1 MILFGELNAGGMVE
15 VKLSEDVVPK
25 LVVEF
30 KANKVIAKLTNKE
43 KKSKIK
49 NAKTS

>member
-1 MILFGELNAGGMVE
+1 MQEE
-15 VKLSEDVVPK
+15 WS
-25 LVVEF
+25 